1 MTDEDFFGKIDFT
14 LEVRGNENLIEIVP
28 FIEAEADRA
37 MTLIAAFR
45 VDSMEMIES
54 ARIPLEPG
62 RNRIPFLQPVVIVNP
77 ALWHPRGRGAPS
89 LYSLAVVFYKRG
101 MPHYLIEK
109 RVGFRFA
116 ELTSCSLTVNGN
128 RVSGVGFEPDFFLP
142 EEEFE
147 MLCGEDVSRF
157 VFLKDS
163 DSALEVKL
171 DRCSKFGIP
180 VVMELTGTRSPAF
193 FSTHPCVCVFTAAP
207 GSEGEKSCR
216 NGARHA
222 PLVSMEQL
230 LKLF

>member
-1 MTDEDFFGKIDFT
+1 MTDEEFFGKIDFT
-14 LEVRGNENLIEIVP
+14 LEIGGDEERIEIVP
-28 FIEAEADRA
+28 FIEVEADRP

-62 RNRIPFLQPVVIVNP
+62 WNRIPFLQPVLIGNP
-77 ALWHPRGRGAPS
+77 ALWHPRGRGVPS
-89 LYSLAVVFYKRG
+89 LYSMAVVFYKNG
-101 MPHYLIEK
+101 MPYYLIEK

-116 ELTSCSLTVNGN
+116 ELTSDALTVNGN
-128 RVSGVGFEPDFFLP
+128 RISGVSFEPDFLLP

-147 MLCGEDVSRF
+147 TLCGEDASRY

-163 DSALEVKL
+163 DPALEAKL
-171 DRCSKFGIP
+171 ERCSKFGVP
-180 VVMELTGTRSPAF
+180 VVMELTGVRSPSF
-193 FSTHPCVCVFTAAP
+193 FSTHPCVCVFTAAS
-207 GSEGEKSCR
+207 GSEGEKSGR